1 MNSGPFAACLSSIPA
16 QGHMDSCVYDV
27 CSTKGTKTTMKQLS
41 CAAMATMAEE
51 CTALRFVINQW
62 RTLSGCSKLIFF
74 KKGTFFNYYFHLECN
89 HSYWHK
95 WLFFVFLFVFLSWS
109 LNSYIYLN

>member
-1 MNSGPFAACLSSIPA
+1 MDESNNIKNCSADAEAEARSSAYCGAMNDVLGPFAACLSSIPA

-62 RTLSGCSKLIFF
+62 RTLSGCGKYYSYTYYISLIPYFSKLA
-74 KKGTFFNYYFHLECN
+74 
-89 HSYWHK
+89 
-95 WLFFVFLFVFLSWS
+95 
-109 LNSYIYLN
+109 